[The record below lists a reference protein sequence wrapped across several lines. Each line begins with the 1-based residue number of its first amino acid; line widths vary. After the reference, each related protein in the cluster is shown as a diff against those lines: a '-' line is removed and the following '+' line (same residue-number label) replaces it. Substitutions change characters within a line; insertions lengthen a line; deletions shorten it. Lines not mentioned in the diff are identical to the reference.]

1 MFLMKF
7 NQNIE
12 KKFFL
17 NVKFKFFIRD
27 IILNVCYILDIYFF
41 EFIKEYKEYVEIFMK
56 NMYFIL
62 KEI

>member
-27 IILNVCYILDIYFF
+27 IILNVCYILDIYYF
-41 EFIKEYKEYVEIFMK
+41 EFINEYKEYVEIFMK